1 MVVEGKGSFG
11 IVFSSPR
18 IPTKEE
24 NFEDVIK
31 LNQVSKILY
40 NIIGNKYYPEE
51 KENFIK
57 TYDNVVKLIEEYPN
71 IFNDENF
78 ILPIKAGYIN
88 KNDLVLKYNN
98 NEFGL
103 GFDWISKSKN
113 NLNILNQLIRH
124 KDDIYQVV
132 YEKGTPIKYNF
143 DTFLI
148 KMTDICDLLFL
159 CDKNGFYFDDLKYH
173 NLIVHNDKIKIID
186 FEEPINL
193 NLPETEYTKMI
204 DESKFY
210 NIMYYAYDTISDL
223 LLLEFT
229 DNISRLCHYQTQN
242 YYKILETNINKYIKN
257 VEYKLD
263 IYNFLTNLWK
273 KHINDY
279 TVSVEAFDLELF
291 GMKEI
296 DTLDINYH
304 FESNNHEKMIL
315 DSKKRIKIDIDT
327 FIESI
332 SLIHVCF
339 IVKDINSSSNDISK
353 LIDSVNKIFA
363 LNKKF
368 IKLTQKNNKDILSY
382 LLSNINIYSYGFTYL
397 SWLKINMDNETKNI
411 SLEKRDLMLKKI
423 IDIIINCC
431 INFVII
437 DKKIYLLDRNYE
449 NLKKIL
455 KK

>member
-18 IPTKEE
+18 IPTEEE
-24 NFEDVIK
+24 NYEDVIK

-40 NIIGNKYYPEE
+40 YIIDNKYYPEE
-51 KENFIK
+51 KENFKK
-57 TYDNVVKLIEEYPN
+57 TYDNILQLIEEYPN

-88 KNDLVLKYNN
+88 KNELALKYKN

-103 GFDWISKSKN
+103 GFDWISKSTN
-113 NLNILNQLIRH
+113 NMNILNQLILH
-124 KDDIYQVV
+124 NDEIYQVV

-143 DTFLI
+143 DTFLL

-204 DESKFY
+204 DESKFF
-210 NIMYYAYDTISDL
+210 NIMYYAYDTISNL
-223 LLLEFT
+223 LLFEFT
-229 DNISRLCHYQTQN
+229 DNISRLCYYETQN
-242 YYKILETNINKYIKN
+242 YYKILDDNINKYSKY
-257 VEYKLD
+257 VEYKLY

-279 TVSVEAFDLELF
+279 TVSVDAFDLELF
-291 GMKEI
+291 KMKEI
-296 DTLDINYH
+296 DTLDFNYH
-304 FESNNHEKMIL
+304 FESNNHKKMIF
-315 DSKKRIKIDIDT
+315 DSKKSIKIDLNT
-327 FIESI
+327 FVESMSI
-332 SLIHVCF
+332 IHVCF
-339 IVKDINSSSNDISK
+339 IIKDINSSIYDNSELVDTINEILS
-353 LIDSVNKIFA
+353 

-368 IKLTQKNNKDILSY
+368 IKLTQKNKKDILSY
-382 LLSNINIYSYGFTYL
+382 LLSNINICSYGFTYL
-397 SWLKINMDNETKNI
+397 SWLKINIDNEIKNI
-411 SLEKRDLMLKKI
+411 SLDKRNLMLKKI
-423 IDIIINCC
+423 IDIIVNCC
-431 INFVII
+431 LNFVII